1 MGICLGS
8 LASCCACSAAS
19 CCLSA
24 SCSMCGKV
32 VSCKKSSATRG
43 IYVFQ
48 FLLVAVIAYIFS
60 NWAQD
65 WLQKVPVFQQC
76 PAGAVSSCYGTLA
89 VYRITFGLAAYHLFL
104 GLFTIGVSSGSD
116 WRASVQ
122 DGWWPVKFLFLLGIT
137 IAAFFIPN
145 SFFMVYGWIMVVGA
159 GFFIIVQLMLLVE
172 FAYSWNES
180 WVLKME
186 DEETDGG
193 SKWYYLLLVCTLVMI
208 FGSIALTGV
217 MYKFFATSGCGL
229 NTFYITANLI
239 MGLILCVLSL
249 HPRVREGRPS
259 SGLLQSAV
267 VMMYA
272 TYLVFSAINSSPDT
286 HCNPLNFTD
295 GTKAFSLIMGA
306 VFTIVSVVYSTI
318 RTASA
323 SSDLL
328 GNDSS
333 SSADI
338 EKTPLVTSTTA
349 DGSVVVVDGSENPI
363 EDDEAETTTY
373 NYTHFHLSFAL
384 GAMYICMLLTNW
396 VTIGGHAD
404 NASNDTIHVDK
415 GMVSVWVKVVS
426 GWITIL
432 LYGWTL
438 AGPVLLPNRDWS

>member
-1 MGICLGS
+1 MGCALGS

-48 FLLVAVIAYIFS
+48 FLLVAVVAYIFS
-60 NWAQD
+60 NWAHE
-65 WLQKVPVFQQC
+65 WLKRIPAFQEC
-76 PAGAVSSCYGTLA
+76 PPGITCEGALA
-89 VYRITFGLAAYHLFL
+89 VYRITFGLAAYHILL
-104 GLFTIGVSSGSD
+104 GLITIGVSSGSD
-116 WRASVQ
+116 WRVQIQ
-122 DGWWPVKFLFLLGIT
+122 DGWWPVKFLVLLGLT

-145 SFFMVYGWIMVVGA
+145 SFYIVYGWIMVVGA
-159 GFFIIVQLMLLVE
+159 GFFIIIQLILLVE

-180 WVLKME
+180 WVANME
-186 DEETDGG
+186 EEENDGG
-193 SKWYYLLLVCTLVMI
+193 SKWYYLLLGVTLLMI

-217 MYKFFATSGCGL
+217 MYRFFCASGCGI
-229 NTFYITANLI
+229 NTFFITINLI
-239 MGLILCVLSL
+239 LGLILCVLSL

-267 VMMYA
+267 VMMYS
-272 TYLVFSAINSSPDT
+272 TYLVYSAINSSPNAT
-286 HCNPLNFTD
+286 CNPLTSHD

-328 GNDSS
+328 GTPDSS
-333 SSADI
+333 TSKDI

-349 DGSVVVVDGSENPI
+349 DGSVVVVDGSNSPI
-363 EDDEAETTTY
+363 EDDEAESTAY
-373 NYTHFHLSFAL
+373 NYTHFHVSFAL

-396 VTIGGHAD
+396 VTISGHAD
-404 NASNDTIHVDK
+404 DTSADTINVDK
-415 GMVSVWVKVVS
+415 GMASVWIKIVS

-438 AGPVLLPNRDWS
+438 AGPVIFPDREWN